1 MQRNQMYGAYLILFC
16 FLKLFHAIISQNK
29 IIKNMFENLC
39 FKKFR
44 KLRALTMMVEVVLVV
59 VLWSETRE
67 TKSKENENS

>member
-1 MQRNQMYGAYLILFC
+1 MYGAYLILFC

-44 KLRALTMMVEVVLVV
+44 NLRTLTMMVEVVLVV
-59 VLWSETRE
+59 VL
-67 TKSKENENS
+67 